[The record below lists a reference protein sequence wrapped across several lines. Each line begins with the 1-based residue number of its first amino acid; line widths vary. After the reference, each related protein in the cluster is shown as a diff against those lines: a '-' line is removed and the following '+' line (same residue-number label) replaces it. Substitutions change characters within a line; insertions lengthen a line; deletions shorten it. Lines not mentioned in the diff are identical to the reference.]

1 MSAISANVC
10 DQNSGQA
17 TAGSLKTIMSF
28 FYFCFYLFLGQSRLL
43 SAVNKTFPSIRLGGL
58 DLVVLLLRQQQK

>member
-17 TAGSLKTIMSF
+17 TAGSLKTIISF
-28 FYFCFYLFLGQSRLL
+28 FIFVSTCFSVCLVFFLL
-43 SAVNKTFPSIRLGGL
+43 
-58 DLVVLLLRQQQK
+58 